1 MNTETTQ
8 ALAPVRQFTALMPS
22 SPRGAHLARRAVV
35 RQLMAWERPY
45 ERAEHVVA
53 ELASNAVRHGHV
65 PGRNFRLTLRLAA
78 SGVLRVEVSDT
89 CAERLPRAPGPGP
102 VDPDAESGRGL
113 LIVAAIADR
122 WGTEFGPDPRKTV
135 WAELDSGR

>member
-1 MNTETTQ
+1 MNTQTPQSLT
-8 ALAPVRQFTALMPS
+8 PVRQFTALMPS
-22 SPRGAHLARRAVV
+22 SPRGARLARRAVV
-35 RQLMAWERPY
+35 RQLTAWERPF

-89 CAERLPRAPGPGP
+89 CAERLPRAPGAAGP
-102 VDPDAESGRGL
+102 DDESGRGL
-113 LIVAAIADR
+113 ALVAAFADR
-122 WGTEFGPDPRKTV
+122 WGTEVGPEPRKTV
-135 WAELDSGR
+135 WAELGHGR